1 MLKDARTT
9 PAWPRQKR
17 PAPATKDCPHCFSN
31 IALKATPC
39 PSRDGVSSP
48 IGIGQQ
54 LGFVRVTPDAVR
66 GAASLL
72 GITGVEPLATP

>member
-1 MLKDARTT
+1 MAAAKAAGACDKTARTVFQIL
-9 PAWPRQKR
+9 RSKQR
-17 PAPATKDCPHCFSN
+17 PA
-31 IALKATPC
+31 